1 METSKI
7 LASALVG
14 TTAMTMFSYL
24 VSEAENKN
32 FREPDVLGELIERLP
47 ERKSNDSAQI
57 GGWLAHYAVGIVFVA
72 CFNELWKRKI
82 VNPSVTTGAL
92 LGAASCLAGIS
103 AWKGSFVAHPNPP
116 SKNLKPFFGHLVL
129 AHAVFGIFS
138 SLTYKLITKKEIPGW
153 NE

>member
-1 METSKI
+1 MQTGKI

-14 TTAMTMFSYL
+14 TTAMTIFSYL

-32 FREPDVLGELIERLP
+32 FREPDVLSELIERLP
-47 ERKSNDSAQI
+47 GKKSNDPAQI

-72 CFNELWKRKI
+72 CFNELWKRKL
-82 VNPSVTTGAL
+82 VTPSVTSGAL
-92 LGAASCLAGIS
+92 LGAASGLAGVA

-116 SKNLKPFFGHLVL
+116 AKNLKPFFGHLVL

-138 SLTYKLITKKEIPGW
+138 SITYKLITKKEITR
-153 NE
+153 